1 MKGVTMI
8 GERVRKARIEANM
21 TQEKLSAET
30 GLRQFHIS
38 SIESGRIREV
48 RSDTLIKLSCALK
61 VTSDYLLGLQNGVL
75 TQQN

>member
-1 MKGVTMI
+1 MI

-61 VTSDYLLGLQNGVL
+61 VSSDYLLGLHNGVL
-75 TQQN
+75 THESA